1 MIKRIVDRLNEFD
14 GWIGVII
21 GIVTVFAGVIG
32 MLQVH
37 AGNLNTDY
45 RAQTQ
50 KYSLDAMRIRSV
62 GETMVSANLDYA
74 ARVEE
79 LLTQQHDLAE
89 LSGQTGA
96 MATLSDAKDALSV
109 ISPAYGEPYASM
121 GDKGPAAYEV
131 DVYVRDATRA
141 EQMRSFM
148 QALDM
153 AWDTK
158 ANTYIVH
165 LTLLAVVLGL
175 LGLCLVMSDIPRL
188 MIFST
193 AILITLITA
202 NWSIQ
207 TYREPLPA
215 FSQAAVDA
223 YVKAYTLSYQAD
235 NAGAIAAYDEAIAAL
250 PSYGDAHYE
259 RATLLYTEGKNDE
272 ALAGFA
278 AARAAGYDV
287 SSVDSWQSYLLLV
300 TGDVAQARTI
310 TEAWVLREPTSP
322 TALGTMI
329 AVTAAEQDPAAVA
342 AATKALRD
350 SAVATVTEVRAKG
363 NEPDA
368 DFLYTIDEAADI
380 ITELRDSEPVAGA
393 PERSAEQAQAIDA
406 AIADVRSLSTT
417 LAFQLTPSTGTLQE
431 LTLGTTDESGAFTAS
446 DTFDN
451 TSFDGIPL
459 TIQATATGVSSGAHV
474 LVKFYVDGYEDESLR
489 YISEW
494 DQPSDG
500 PVAVDV
506 PIDLGPSY
514 VLPEGAYAVEVYID
528 GTLQGAR
535 MEFVVE

>member
-1 MIKRIVDRLNEFD
+1 MMKRIIDRLNEFD

-21 GIVTVFAGVIG
+21 GIVTVFAGIVG
-32 MLQVH
+32 TLQVH

-45 RAQTQ
+45 RAETQ
-50 KYSLDAMRIRSV
+50 RYSLDAMRIRSV

-74 ARVEE
+74 ARVDE
-79 LLTQQHDLAE
+79 LLTQQNDLAE
-89 LSGQTGA
+89 LTGQTDA
-96 MATLSDAKDALSV
+96 VATLSEAKAALAI

-121 GDKGPAAYEV
+121 GDKAAAAYEV
-131 DVYVRDATRA
+131 DVYLRDATRA
-141 EQMRSFM
+141 EQMRTFM

-153 AWDTK
+153 AWDSK

-193 AILITLITA
+193 AILISLITL

-207 TYREPLPA
+207 NYSEPLPA
-215 FSQAAVDA
+215 YSPAAVDA
-223 YVKAYTLSYQAD
+223 YVKGYTLAYQEDA
-235 NAGAIAAYDEAIAAL
+235 AGAIAAYDEAIAAL

-259 RATLLYTEGKNDE
+259 RALVLYGQGKNDE

-287 SSVDSWQSYLLLV
+287 SSVDSWQSYLYLV
-300 TGDVAQARTI
+300 VGDIAQARTI
-310 TEAWVLREPTSP
+310 TQAWVTREPASP

-329 AVTAAEQDPAAVA
+329 AVTAAETDPAAVG

-350 SAVATVTEVRAKG
+350 SAVASVAAIRAKG
-363 NEPDA
+363 NEPDE
-368 DFLYTIDEAADI
+368 DFFYAIDEAADI
-380 ITELRDSEPVAGA
+380 ITELRDSEPIAGA
-393 PERSAEQAQAIDA
+393 PERSAEQATAIDA
-406 AIADVRSLSTT
+406 AIADVRSLATT
-417 LAFQLTPSTGTLQE
+417 LAFQLTPSAGTLQE
-431 LTLGTTDESGAFTAS
+431 LVLGTKDEGDAFVAS
-446 DTFDN
+446 DAFDN
-451 TSFDGIPL
+451 MSFDGIPL
-459 TIQATATGVSSGAHV
+459 TIEATATAVPQGAHV
-474 LVKFYVDGYEDESLR
+474 LVKFFSDGYEDESLR
-489 YISEW
+489 YIGEW
-494 DQPSDG
+494 DQASDG
-500 PVAVDV
+500 VVAIDV

-514 VLPEGAYAVEVYID
+514 VLPEGNYAVEVYID

>member
-1 MIKRIVDRLNEFD
+1 
-14 GWIGVII
+14 
-21 GIVTVFAGVIG
+21 VTVFAGIVG
-32 MLQVH
+32 TLQVH
-37 AGNLNTDY
+37 AGNLNTNY
-45 RAQTQ
+45 RAETQ
-50 KYSLDAMRIRSV
+50 RYSLDAMRIRSV

-74 ARVEE
+74 ARVDE
-79 LLTQQHDLAE
+79 LLTQQNDLAE
-89 LSGQTGA
+89 LTGQTDA
-96 MATLSDAKDALSV
+96 VTTLSEARAELAI

-121 GDKGPAAYEV
+121 GDKAAAAYEV
-131 DVYVRDATRA
+131 DVYLRDATRA
-141 EQMRSFM
+141 EQMRTFM

-153 AWDTK
+153 AWDSK

-193 AILITLITA
+193 AILMTLITL

-207 TYREPLPA
+207 NYSEPLPA
-215 FSQAAVDA
+215 YSPAAVDA
-223 YVKAYTLSYQAD
+223 YVKGYTLAYQDDA
-235 NAGAIAAYDEAIAAL
+235 AGAIAAYDEAIAAL

-259 RATLLYTEGKNDE
+259 RALVHYGQGNNDE

-287 SSVDSWQSYLLLV
+287 SSVDSWQSYLYLV
-300 TGDVAQARTI
+300 VGDIAQARTI
-310 TEAWVLREPTSP
+310 TQAWVTREPASP

-329 AVTAAEQDPAAVA
+329 AVTAAESDPAAVG

-350 SAVATVTEVRAKG
+350 SASASVAAIRASG
-363 NEPDA
+363 NEPDE
-368 DFLYTIDEAADI
+368 DFFYAIDEAADI
-380 ITELRDSEPVAGA
+380 ITELRDSEPIAGA
-393 PERSAEQAQAIDA
+393 PERSAEQAVAIDA
-406 AIADVRSLSTT
+406 AIVDVRSLATT
-417 LAFQLTPSTGTLQE
+417 LAFQLTPSAGTLQE
-431 LTLGTTDESGAFTAS
+431 LVLGTNDGDAFAAS

-451 TSFDGIPL
+451 MSFDGIPL
-459 TIQATATGVSSGAHV
+459 TIEATATAVPQGAHV
-474 LVKFYVDGYEDESLR
+474 LVKFFSEGYEDESLR

-494 DQPSDG
+494 DQASDG
-500 PVAVDV
+500 VATIDV

-514 VLPEGAYAVEVYID
+514 VLPEGNYAVEVYID

>member
-1 MIKRIVDRLNEFD
+1 MMKRIVDRLNEFD

-74 ARVEE
+74 SRVEE
-79 LLTQQHDLAE
+79 LLTQQQDLAE
-89 LSGQTGA
+89 LNGQTGA
-96 MATLSDAKDALSV
+96 MATLSDAKDALTV

-141 EQMRSFM
+141 EQMRTFM

-188 MIFST
+188 MIFTT

-202 NWSIQ
+202 NWSLQ
-207 TYREPLPA
+207 TYREPLPVYSA
-215 FSQAAVDA
+215 AAVDA
-223 YVKAYTLSYQAD
+223 YVKAYTLGYQSD
-235 NAGAIAAYDEAIAAL
+235 TPGAIAAYDEAIAAL

-259 RATLLYTEGKNDE
+259 RALLLYADGKNDE

-287 SSVDSWQSYLLLV
+287 SSVDSWQSYLLIV

-310 TEAWVLREPTSP
+310 TEAWITREPTSP

-350 SAVATVTEVRAKG
+350 SAVATVSEVRAKG
-363 NEPDA
+363 NEPDE
-368 DFLYTIDEAADI
+368 DFLYAIDEAADI

-393 PERSAEQAQAIDA
+393 PERTAEQAQAIEA

-417 LAFQLTPSTGTLQE
+417 LAFQLTPSAGTLQE
-431 LTLGTTDESGAFTAS
+431 LTLGTKDENDTFNAS
-446 DTFDN
+446 DSIDN

-459 TIQATATGVSSGAHV
+459 TIQATGAGVSAGAHV
-474 LVKFYVDGYEDESLR
+474 LVKFYADGYEDESLR
-489 YISEW
+489 FISEW

-500 PVAVDV
+500 PVTLDV

-514 VLPEGAYAVEVYID
+514 VLPEGDYAVEVYID

>member
-1 MIKRIVDRLNEFD
+1 MMKRIVDRLNEFD

-21 GIVTVFAGVIG
+21 GIVTVFAGIVG

-74 ARVEE
+74 SRVEV
-79 LLTQQHDLAE
+79 LLTQQQDLAE
-89 LSGQTGA
+89 LNGQTDA
-96 MATLSDAKDALSV
+96 MTTLGDAKDALAV

-131 DVYVRDATRA
+131 DVYLRDATNA
-141 EQMRSFM
+141 EQMRTFM

-188 MIFST
+188 MIFTT
-193 AILITLITA
+193 AILITIITA

-215 FSQAAVDA
+215 YSAAAVDA
-223 YVKAYTLSYQAD
+223 YVKAYTLGYQED
-235 NAGAIAAYDEAIAAL
+235 TAGAIAAYDEAIAAL

-259 RATLLYTEGKNDE
+259 RALLLYSEGKNDE

-287 SSVDSWQSYLLLV
+287 SSVDSWQSYLYLIV
-300 TGDVAQARTI
+300 GDTANARTI
-310 TEAWVLREPTSP
+310 TEEWVKREPASP
-322 TALGTMI
+322 TALGAMI
-329 AVTAAEQDPAAVA
+329 AVTAAETDPAAVA
-342 AATKALRD
+342 AAAKAMRD
-350 SAVATVTEVRAKG
+350 SAIATVAEVRAKG
-363 NEPDA
+363 NEPDE
-368 DFLYTIDEAADI
+368 DFLYAIEEAADVI
-380 ITELRDSEPVAGA
+380 AELRDREPIAGA
-393 PERSAEQAQAIDA
+393 PERSPEQALAIDA
-406 AIADVRSLSTT
+406 AIADARSLETT
-417 LAFQLTPSTGTLQE
+417 LAFQLTPSAGTLAE
-431 LTLGTTDESGAFTAS
+431 LTLGTKDENDSFVAA

-459 TIQATATGVSSGAHV
+459 TVQATATGVTAGAHV
-474 LVKFYVDGYEDESLR
+474 LVKFYADGYEDESLR
-489 YISEW
+489 FISEW
-494 DQPSDG
+494 DQASDG
-500 PVAVDV
+500 AVSIDV

-514 VLPEGAYAVEVYID
+514 VLPEGSYAVEIYID